1 MTLLSVILFTTC
13 VYEHIPV
20 HTKGT
25 VIDHI
30 TKLPIEGVIVKDS
43 ISGYR
48 VFTND
53 NGFFDINGILPNQ
66 IIQISKKG
74 YKPFCLAIAVEY
86 DKEHRKFKTFKIIDE
101 SDWIENDS
109 YNDKQND
116 EKVNSN
122 NFTVV
127 DGVNLIV
134 ELEKE

>member
-1 MTLLSVILFTTC
+1 MTLLSVILFTSC
-13 VYEHIPV
+13 VYDHIPV

-43 ISGYR
+43 ISGNR
-48 VFTND
+48 ILTDN
-53 NGFFDINGILPNQ
+53 NGFFDINGIEPKQ
-66 IIQISKKG
+66 IIQISKNG
-74 YKPFCLAIAVEY
+74 YKPFCLEIAHEY
-86 DKEHRKFKTFKIIDE
+86 DKKHKQFKTFKLFDE
-101 SDWIENDS
+101 SDWIENEN
-109 YNDKQND
+109 YNDKNNS

-134 ELEKE
+134 ELERE

>member
-1 MTLLSVILFTTC
+1 MALLSVFLFTTC
-13 VYEHIPV
+13 VYDHIPV
-20 HTKGT
+20 HTYGT

-30 TKLPIEGVIVKDS
+30 TKLPIEGVVVKDS

-48 VFTND
+48 VFTDD
-53 NGFFDINGILPNQ
+53 NGYFDINGIMSEQ
-66 IIQISKKG
+66 IIQISSKG
-74 YKPFCLAIAVEY
+74 YKPFCLVIALEY

-101 SDWIENDS
+101 GDWTENERS
-109 YNDKQND
+109 NYRQND

-122 NFTVV
+122 NFTVI